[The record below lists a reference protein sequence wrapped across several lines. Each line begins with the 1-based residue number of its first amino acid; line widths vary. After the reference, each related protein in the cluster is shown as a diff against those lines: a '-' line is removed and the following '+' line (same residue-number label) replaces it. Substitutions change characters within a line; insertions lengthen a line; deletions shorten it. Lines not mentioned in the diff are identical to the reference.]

1 MSNTI
6 EELKSSAKFHEYFW
20 NGLFVALYEDIRKD
34 IPVLD
39 LANGYNEGYQIFASE
54 TTIKNYLSCKTK
66 MDFDCFLEYC
76 HGIKVD
82 IEKKRFLELIP
93 YVNKAFAYLGAQDF
107 SGKTSRSKKER
118 QKIFSQTD
126 ALSDDSYLL
135 EQQLAQD
142 EQEKAEITKI
152 FSRLSQEELSL
163 LYRVADG
170 YPFTCECDD
179 TFMDCYCLL
188 NEKGQGLFRE
198 ALVVEQK
205 KYEISY
211 NDEFCDFCREMSM
224 ENPPAIQDI
233 TPEMLYSK
241 LNEAD
246 FYFLPEDAE
255 NLTKYRRAEPGTW
268 ETLELF
274 HKIIFSYPEGNI
286 EGMTFSEKESLLILL
301 YWLVD
306 IPSLCK

>member
-1 MSNTI
+1 MSSTI
-6 EELKSSAKFHEYFW
+6 KELQDSAKFHEYFW
-20 NGLFVALYEDIRKD
+20 NGLFAALYEPLREQYSIVSLTVSGGKYY
-34 IPVLD
+34 IP
-39 LANGYNEGYQIFASE
+39 ASE

-82 IEKKRFLELIP
+82 IEKKIFLELIP
-93 YVNKAFAYLGAQDF
+93 YVNKAFAYLDAQGF

-118 QKIFSQTD
+118 QKIFSQSD
-126 ALSDDSYLL
+126 ALSDDGYLL

-152 FSRLSQEELSL
+152 FSSLSQEELSL
-163 LYRVADG
+163 LYLVADG

-179 TFMDCYCLL
+179 TFMDFYCLL

-198 ALVVEQK
+198 ALAVEQK

-211 NDEFCDFCREMSM
+211 NDEFCDFCREMSVK
-224 ENPPAIQDI
+224 NTSAIQDI

-274 HKIIFSYPEGNI
+274 HKIIFSYPKGNI

-301 YWLVD
+301 YWLIS